1 MSTFL
6 PKNRTS
12 FYTRITI
19 PTVLRAHFEERVE
32 VWKSLRTVD
41 KEEASCRSL
50 RWEAQAKRLFRT
62 LRLRGKHMTKD
73 QIEVLVSDWLEA
85 ELDYAED
92 CRALA
97 GPMSDDERE
106 SQLDGLGIMFDEAHE
121 ALLGNDYRMIE
132 SNADALIKAAGF
144 PPMDHDSANF
154 GRLCR
159 RLLRARIEYT
169 GIETDRWN
177 GDYQDD
183 HFKRAVVVP
192 HHRTLDGAKASAQSS
207 PLFSVVT
214 EKYLA
219 SNPRPVRTAKPMK
232 AEFMKFIQTIGGDR
246 PIATITKA
254 DGVAYK
260 ESLQHVRKVSAAT
273 VIKHM
278 YNLEALFKW
287 TSDHAYAPE
296 GTNPMKDLAPSKR
309 QARKQSLKRRPFTD
323 EELLSIFG
331 SKEFMAQR
339 AERPERYWLVLL
351 LLFECCRREEAAQ
364 LYVKDIGMVD
374 GIPFVQ
380 ITDEET
386 DQTLKNEGSK
396 RRVPIHSS
404 LIQLGFMEYVGVIK
418 RAGHVRLFP
427 QLKSKGNNGYGDPV
441 GKWWGRMVTG
451 LGLTDPRLVIHSL
464 RHGGITKLHAAGVA
478 DNVAKMLV
486 GHTESDVHHQVYL
499 KKDLIPLALL
509 QEGLQKLQYSEVLE
523 RLQSSVA
530 GDQRAA

>member
-6 PKNRTS
+6 LKSRKAIYSRVIIPKA
-12 FYTRITI
+12 
-19 PTVLRAHFEERVE
+19 LRKYFGERVE
-32 VWKSLRTVD
+32 VWRSCRTLNKD
-41 KEEASCRSL
+41 EATCRSL
-50 RWEAQAKRLFRT
+50 KWKAEAKRLFRT
-62 LRLRGKHMTKD
+62 LRQHGGHMKKE
-73 QIEVLVSDWLEA
+73 QIEALVSNWLEA

-97 GPMSDDERE
+97 GRMSDDERE

-121 ALLGNDYRMIE
+121 ALLGNDYRRIE
-132 SNADALIKAAGF
+132 SEADALVKAAGF
-144 PPMDHDSANF
+144 PPMDHDSADF

-159 RLLRARIEYT
+159 RLLRAKIEYT
-169 GIETDRWN
+169 RIETDRWN
-177 GDYQDD
+177 GDYLDD
-183 HFKRAVVVP
+183 HFNRSATVSRY
-192 HHRTLDGAKASAQSS
+192 RTVDGAIASSQSS
-207 PLFSVVT
+207 PLFSVVL

-219 SNPRPVRTAKPMK
+219 SNPRPLRTAKPMK
-232 AEFMKFIQTIGGDR
+232 AEFMKFIQTIGRDR
-246 PIATITKA
+246 PIATITKT

-260 ESLQHVRKVSAAT
+260 ESLQQVRKVSAAT

-287 TSDHAYAPE
+287 ASDHAYAPE

-309 QARKQSLKRRPFTD
+309 QARKQSMKRRPFTD

-364 LYVKDIGMVD
+364 LYVKDIGVVD
-374 GIPFVQ
+374 GIPFIK

-404 LIQLGFMEYVGVIK
+404 LIQLGFMEYVGIIK

-509 QEGLQKLQYSEVLE
+509 QEGLEKLQYSEVLE
-523 RLQSSVA
+523 RLRGSVT
-530 GDQRAA
+530 GDQEAA